1 MIAENQ
7 YGTADIQNELLDLMK
22 IFHAFCVENKI
33 KYSLFGGSGLGAV
46 RHDGFIPW
54 DDDLDI
60 CVDRKNY
67 RKLLAGFGS
76 CEGLSMHQNLWVK
89 RVQKAGAKAVR
100 GYVPTLDIF
109 VIDNVPDSKILF
121 RVKVL
126 LLSVLQGMLKK
137 KRDYSRFALHYRV
150 LLYVTYLLGRI
161 FPTAL
166 VRRWYDRASRIGNG
180 RRTRYAHCSNDN
192 YHAIRIRYKSDTFKN
207 LVLHKFE
214 DAEFYIPQD
223 YDDYLT
229 ARYGDYMKLPAESQR
244 KPQHAK
250 VSVNQ

>member
-1 MIAENQ
+1 MVAENQ
-7 YGTADIQNELLDLMK
+7 YGTADIQNELLELMK
-22 IFHAFCVENKI
+22 IFHEFCIQNGI
-33 KYSLFGGSGLGAV
+33 MYSLFGGSGLGAV

-67 RKLLAGFGS
+67 RKLLARFRT
-76 CEGLSMHQNLWVK
+76 CEGLSMHQNLWIK
-89 RVQKAGAKAVR
+89 RIQKIGAKPIR

-109 VIDNVPDSKILF
+109 VIDNAPDNKIQF
-121 RVKVL
+121 QVKVL

-137 KRDYSRFALHYRV
+137 TRNYSRFAFHYRV
-150 LLYVTYLLGRI
+150 FLFVTYLLGKL

-166 VRRWYDRASRIGNG
+166 VHRWYTKVSQIGSGKLTKYMHCCNDA
-180 RRTRYAHCSNDN
+180 YAC
-192 YHAIRIRYKSDTFKN
+192 IRIKYKRETFKN
-207 LVLHKFE
+207 LQLHKFE
-214 DAEFYIPQD
+214 DAEFYIPED

-229 ARYGDYMKLPAESQR
+229 ARYGDYMRLPDESQR

-250 VSVNQ
+250 